1 MPAVPLRRATPSD
14 AAAVR
19 ALTRDAYAAWVPLIG
34 REPRPMTADYDL
46 AIANHRIDLWEENGT
61 LLALIETIPA
71 TDHLL
76 IENIAVRP
84 DQHGRGL
91 GGTLLQHA
99 ESLALAMGVRE
110 LRLYTNA
117 AFVSN
122 IAFYAKRGFVEFR
135 REPIAPGSVAVHMRK
150 AVGGAG

>member
-1 MPAVPLRRATPSD
+1 MPTQTLRRATPPD

-34 REPRPMTADYDL
+34 REPWPMTADYDH

-71 TDHLL
+71 PDHLL
-76 IENIAVRP
+76 IENLAVRP
-84 DQHGRGL
+84 DRHGRGL
-91 GGTLLQHA
+91 GSKLLQHA
-99 ESLALAMGVRE
+99 ESLALASDVRE

-117 AFVSN
+117 AFTYN
-122 IAFYAKRGFVEFR
+122 IAYYAKRGFVEFR
-135 REPIAPGSVAVHMRK
+135 REPIATNTIAVHMRK
-150 AVGGAG
+150 PVAGAS